1 MAELQEEKNASID
14 VQEQLDKAELFFE
27 KNKKTIGI
35 VGGVILGI
43 AALISA
49 YKFWYIPSE
58 DAKAQAEI
66 FMAQQYFEK
75 DSLDLALNGGTVA
88 GQSFTGLL
96 EVADNY
102 GMTPTGNLAEYM
114 IGTIL
119 LKKGKF
125 EEAIER
131 LSNFSTDDIMISTV
145 AIGAIGDAHSELKH
159 NEEALKFYL
168 KAANMNSNEFTTP
181 LYLKKAGLVYEV
193 QKEYSEAAKVY
204 ERIKKEFNKSTEAR
218 DIEKYISRAKVAG
231 NIE

>member
-1 MAELQEEKNASID
+1 MAESQEEKNVVVD
-14 VQEQLDKAELFFE
+14 VQEQIDKVELFFE
-27 KNKKTIGI
+27 KHKKNISIIGGAIILI
-35 VGGVILGI
+35 VGFF
-43 AALISA
+43 SA

-66 FMAQQYFEK
+66 FMAQKYFEK
-75 DSLDLALNGGTVA
+75 DSLDLALNGGTIA
-88 GQSFTGLL
+88 GKSFVGLL

-102 GMTPTGNLAEYM
+102 GITPTGNLAEYM

-119 LKKGKF
+119 LKKGKY

-131 LSNFSTDDIMISTV
+131 LSNFSCDDIMVSTV
-145 AIGAIGDAHSELKH
+145 AIGAIGDAHSELQRYD
-159 NEEALKFYL
+159 EALNYYL

-181 LYLKKAGLVYEV
+181 IYLKKAGLVYES
-193 QKEYSEAAKVY
+193 KGEFAEAVKNYV
-204 ERIKKEFNKSTEAR
+204 RIKKEVSKSTEAR